1 MLISSYKNVHDK
13 QDVDIEIDS
22 FLEGVRSGRWE
33 DIALEVRNAPTKDI
47 KDAIKKRAPLV
58 TPSGS
63 FAERKVDGLRKHS
76 NFIAID
82 IDNLEDPAATKKRI
96 QDDAYIY
103 ACFISISG
111 NGLCLIIKIDGT
123 RHLDAFNGIAAYLYN
138 EYQLIVDQS
147 GKDVSRARFV
157 SYDPFLLL
165 NTKSATFKKYLP
177 KKKEQKHPKVLV
189 IKTDF
194 DSMIKQMDDKGL
206 NLCEDYSDWVRICY
220 ALVSEFQEQGR
231 DHFHTL
237 SSTSSKYNSIDCD
250 GQFDACLK
258 NHNESKGKKST
269 IGTIY
274 YHAKQNGIDI
284 YSEHTKAIARFTTSQ
299 KAAGLSADSIVKS
312 LEVSGYSAED
322 STEIVEQIVS
332 KDIKFKSDSVSTD
345 IAAYVNTFDLRK
357 NSITRNIELSGRP
370 IDDSDI
376 NSIFLDSK
384 AVFKESSKDL
394 VTSILFSNRISTYNP
409 LHEFFEQDLFQPINY
424 KYPNLDLLIRSVK
437 SDTPDY
443 DMYITR
449 WLVSAVASAYGIHS
463 PLVLIFSGQKQG
475 TGKTHWFRYLLP
487 KELRYLFA
495 ESKMD
500 AGKDDEILMCKKWFI
515 LDDEYGGKSK
525 KEDKRLKE
533 LTSKE
538 FINVREPY
546 GRVSL
551 DLRRL
556 SVFCGTTNETQ
567 ILNDS
572 TGNRRQI
579 PIHILDIDHDLYNQC
594 DKAALWRELY
604 FMFQDGVQYTILKE
618 DIEKLNAA
626 TEMFKLSTPEED
638 LIHKKLQP
646 GTTSGEWMSLTEI
659 QQYLMLE
666 TKFNYLNTHRIGTL
680 LSLLG
685 FVKDRKTMGGSKITM
700 YYVYKNEIYVDNP
713 GHPYNF

>member
-13 QDVDIEIDS
+13 QDIDIDINT
-22 FLEGVRSGRWE
+22 FLEGIQTGKWQ
-33 DIALEVRNAPTKDI
+33 DIALDVRNAPNKEI
-47 KDAIKKRAPLV
+47 KDLKKKSAPVV
-58 TPSGS
+58 TISGS
-63 FAERKVDGLRKHS
+63 FSERKADGLRKHS
-76 NFIAID
+76 GYIAID
-82 IDNLEDPAATKKRI
+82 IDNLDDPAETKKRI
-96 QDDAYIY
+96 SADTYIY
-103 ACFISISG
+103 SAFISISG
-111 NGLCLIIKIDGT
+111 KGLCLIIKIDGT
-123 RHLDAFNGIAAYLYN
+123 RHLDAFNAIAAYLYN

-165 NTKSATFKKYLP
+165 NLKSTTFKKYLP
-177 KKKEQKHPKVLV
+177 KKKEYKQAKVVV
-189 IKTDF
+189 IKSDF
-194 DSMIKQMDDKGL
+194 DSIIDQMDKKGL
-206 NLCEDYSDWVRICY
+206 NLCEDYSEWIRIAY
-220 ALVSEFQEQGR
+220 ALVSEFGEQGR

-237 SSTSSKYNSIDCD
+237 SSHSSKYNSIDCD
-250 GQFDACLK
+250 SQYTACLN
-258 NHNESKGKKST
+258 NHNESKGKKSS

-274 YHAKQNGIDI
+274 FHAKQNAIDV
-284 YSEHTKAIARFTTSQ
+284 YSEYTKSIMRHASSQ
-299 KAAGLSADSIVKS
+299 RAAGLSSDAIIETLEKQGGISAADSK
-312 LEVSGYSAED
+312 
-322 STEIVEQIVS
+322 EIVEQIVS
-332 KDIKFKSDSVSTD
+332 KDIKFKSDNVSED
-345 IAAYVNTFDLRK
+345 IASYINTFDLRR
-357 NSITRNIELSGRP
+357 NLITRNIELNGKP
-370 IDDSDI
+370 IDDNDI

-409 LHEFFEQDLFQPINY
+409 LHEFFEQDLFQPTNFQ
-424 KYPNLDLLIRSVK
+424 YPNLQLLIASVK
-437 SDTPDY
+437 SDTPNA

-449 WLVSAVASAYGIHS
+449 WLLSAVASAYGIHS
-463 PLVLIFSGQKQG
+463 PLVLIFCGEKQG

-551 DLRRL
+551 DIRRL
-556 SVFCGTTNETQ
+556 AVFCGTSNETQ
-567 ILNDS
+567 LLNDP

-579 PIHILDIDHDLYNQC
+579 PLHILDIDHDLYNQC

-604 FMFQDGVQYTILKE
+604 YMFQIGIEYTILKE
-618 DIEKLNAA
+618 DILKLNEA
-626 TEMFKLSTPEED
+626 TEMFKLSTPEDD
-638 LIHKKLQP
+638 LINKKISP
-646 GTTSGEWMSLTEI
+646 SSETSIGEWMSLTEI

-666 TKFNYLNTHRIGTL
+666 TKFNYLNTQRIGSILTQ
-680 LSLLG
+680 LG
-685 FVKDRKTMGGSKITM
+685 FKKERRGPRGQKVMM
-700 YYVYKNEIYVDNP
+700 YNIFRNYD
-713 GHPYNF
+713 

>member
-1 MLISSYKNVHDK
+1 MLISHYKNVHDK

-22 FLEGVRSGRWE
+22 FLEGVQTGKWQ
-33 DIALEVRNAPTKDI
+33 DIALEVRNAPNKEI
-47 KDAIKKRAPLV
+47 KDLIKKKAPLV

-63 FAERKVDGLRKHS
+63 FSERKVDGLRKHS

-82 IDNLEDPAATKKRI
+82 IDNLEDPQATKKRI
-96 QDDAYIY
+96 GADPYLY
-103 ACFISISG
+103 AAFISISG
-111 NGLCLIIKIDGT
+111 QGLCLIIKIDGT
-123 RHLDAFNGIAAYLYN
+123 RHLDAFNAIAAYLYN
-138 EYQLIVDQS
+138 KYQLIVDQS

-165 NTKSATFKKYLP
+165 NKKSATFKKYLP
-177 KKKEQKHPKVLV
+177 KKKEPKHPKVMV

-194 DSMIKQMDDKGL
+194 DAMIKQMDEKGI

-220 ALVSEFQEQGR
+220 AIVSEFQEHGR
-231 DHFHTL
+231 DYFHTL
-237 SSTSSKYNSIDCD
+237 SSHSSKYNSIDCD
-250 GQFDACLK
+250 SQFDACLK
-258 NHNESKGKKST
+258 NHSETKGKKST

-274 YHAKQNGIDI
+274 FHAKQNGIDI

-299 KAAGLSADSIVKS
+299 KAAGLSKDAIIET
-312 LEVSGYSAED
+312 LEKQGGYSPED
-322 STEIVEQIVS
+322 SKEIVEQIVS

-345 IAAYVNTFDLRK
+345 IAAFVNTYDLRR
-357 NSITRNIELSGRP
+357 NLITRNIELSGKP
-370 IDDSDI
+370 IDDNDI

-384 AVFKESSKDL
+384 AVFKESSKEL
-394 VTSILFSNRISTYNP
+394 VSSILFSNRISTYNP
-409 LHEFFEQDLFQPINY
+409 LHEFFEQDLFQPTNFQ
-424 KYPNLDLLIRSVK
+424 YPNLQLLVASVK
-437 SDTPDY
+437 SDTPNH

-449 WLVSAVASAYGIHS
+449 WLLSAVASAYGIHS
-463 PLVLIFSGQKQG
+463 PLVLIFCGEKQG

-551 DLRRL
+551 DIRRL
-556 SVFCGTTNETQ
+556 AVFCGTSNETQ
-567 ILNDS
+567 LLNDP

-579 PIHILDIDHDLYNQC
+579 PLHILDIDHDLYNQC
-594 DKAALWRELY
+594 DKSALWREL
-604 FMFQDGVQYTILKE
+604 FHMFQAGCKYTILKE
-618 DIEKLNAA
+618 DIIKLNEA

-638 LIHKKLQP
+638 LIHKKLQT
-646 GTTSGEWMSLTEI
+646 GGATTFGEWMSLTEI
-659 QQYLMLE
+659 QQYLMVE
-666 TKFNYLNTHRIGTL
+666 TKFNYLNTNRIGQILT
-680 LSLLG
+680 SLGYQKQRRALNQ
-685 FVKDRKTMGGSKITM
+685 SKIMM
-700 YYVYKNEIYVDNP
+700 YFVSRNP
-713 GHPYNF
+713 S

>member
-1 MLISSYKNVHDK
+1 
-13 QDVDIEIDS
+13 
-22 FLEGVRSGRWE
+22 
-33 DIALEVRNAPTKDI
+33 
-47 KDAIKKRAPLV
+47 
-58 TPSGS
+58 
-63 FAERKVDGLRKHS
+63 
-76 NFIAID
+76 
-82 IDNLEDPAATKKRI
+82 
-96 QDDAYIY
+96 
-103 ACFISISG
+103 
-111 NGLCLIIKIDGT
+111 
-123 RHLDAFNGIAAYLYN
+123 
-138 EYQLIVDQS
+138 
-147 GKDVSRARFV
+147 
-157 SYDPFLLL
+157 
-165 NTKSATFKKYLP
+165 
-177 KKKEQKHPKVLV
+177 
-189 IKTDF
+189 
-194 DSMIKQMDDKGL
+194 
-206 NLCEDYSDWVRICY
+206 
-220 ALVSEFQEQGR
+220 
-231 DHFHTL
+231 
-237 SSTSSKYNSIDCD
+237 
-250 GQFDACLK
+250 
-258 NHNESKGKKST
+258 
-269 IGTIY
+269 
-274 YHAKQNGIDI
+274 
-284 YSEHTKAIARFTTSQ
+284 
-299 KAAGLSADSIVKS
+299 
-312 LEVSGYSAED
+312 
-322 STEIVEQIVS
+322 
-332 KDIKFKSDSVSTD
+332 
-345 IAAYVNTFDLRK
+345 
-357 NSITRNIELSGRP
+357 
-370 IDDSDI
+370 
-376 NSIFLDSK
+376 
-384 AVFKESSKDL
+384 
-394 VTSILFSNRISTYNP
+394 
-409 LHEFFEQDLFQPINY
+409 
-424 KYPNLDLLIRSVK
+424 
-437 SDTPDY
+437 
-443 DMYITR
+443 MYITR
-449 WLVSAVASAYGIHS
+449 WLLSAVASAYGIHS

-579 PIHILDIDHDLYNQC
+579 PIHILDIDHELYNQC

-604 FMFQDGVQYTILKE
+604 YMFQAGFEYTILKE
-618 DIEKLNAA
+618 DIAKLNAA

-700 YYVYKNEIYVDNP
+700 YYVYKNAINLDNP
-713 GHPYNF
+713 GQPYTF

>member
-1 MLISSYKNVHDK
+1 M
-13 QDVDIEIDS
+13 
-22 FLEGVRSGRWE
+22 
-33 DIALEVRNAPTKDI
+33 TK
-47 KDAIKKRAPLV
+47 
-58 TPSGS
+58 
-63 FAERKVDGLRKHS
+63 GLT
-76 NFIAID
+76 
-82 IDNLEDPAATKKRI
+82 E
-96 QDDAYIY
+96 
-103 ACFISISG
+103 
-111 NGLCLIIKIDGT
+111 
-123 RHLDAFNGIAAYLYN
+123 
-138 EYQLIVDQS
+138 
-147 GKDVSRARFV
+147 
-157 SYDPFLLL
+157 
-165 NTKSATFKKYLP
+165 TKS
-177 KKKEQKHPKVLV
+177 
-189 IKTDF
+189 
-194 DSMIKQMDDKGL
+194 
-206 NLCEDYSDWVRICY
+206 
-220 ALVSEFQEQGR
+220 
-231 DHFHTL
+231 
-237 SSTSSKYNSIDCD
+237 
-250 GQFDACLK
+250 
-258 NHNESKGKKST
+258 KKSS

-646 GTTSGEWMSLTEI
+646 GTTRGEWMSLTEI

>member
-1 MLISSYKNVHDK
+1 MLISSYKNIHDS
-13 QDVDIEIDS
+13 QDTDIELAS
-22 FLEGVRSGRWE
+22 FLEGVQSGKWQ
-33 DIALEVRNAPTKDI
+33 DIVFDVRNAPTKEI
-47 KDAIKKRAPLV
+47 KDLKKKTAPLV
-58 TPSGS
+58 TISGS
-63 FAERKVDGLRKHS
+63 FSARKDDAIRQHS
-76 NFIAID
+76 GFIAID
-82 IDNLEDPAATKKRI
+82 IDNLEDAQATKDRI
-96 QDDAYIY
+96 GADHYIY
-103 ACFISISG
+103 SCFLSIGG
-111 NGLCLIIKIDGT
+111 NGLCLIVKIDGT
-123 RHLDAFNGIAAYLYN
+123 RHLDAFNGIASYLYN

-147 GKDVSRARFV
+147 GKNVSRARFV
-157 SYDPFLLL
+157 SYDPFMLL

-177 KKKEQKHPKVLV
+177 KKKEPKHPKVMV

-194 DSMIKQMDDKGL
+194 DAMIKQMDEKGI

-220 ALVSEFQEQGR
+220 ALVQEFQEQGR
-231 DHFHTL
+231 DYFHTL
-237 SSTSSKYNSIDCD
+237 SSHSSKYNSLDCD
-250 GQFDACLK
+250 SQFTACLK
-258 NHNESKGKKST
+258 NHSETKSKKSS

-274 YHAKQNGIDI
+274 FHAKQNGIDI

-299 KAAGLSADSIVKS
+299 KAAGLSKEAIIET
-312 LEVSGYSAED
+312 LEKQGGFSAEE

-437 SDTPDY
+437 SDTPNY

-449 WLVSAVASAYGIHS
+449 WLLSAVASAYGIHS
-463 PLVLIFSGQKQG
+463 PLVLIFCGEKQG

-556 SVFCGTTNETQ
+556 AVFCGTSNETQ
-567 ILNDS
+567 LLNDP

-579 PIHILDIDHDLYNQC
+579 PLHILDIDHDLYNQC

-604 FMFQDGVQYTILKE
+604 ALFQTGAEYTILKE
-618 DIEKLNAA
+618 DIAKLNAS
-626 TEMFKLSTPEED
+626 TEMFKLSTPEDD
-638 LIHKKLQP
+638 LINKKLSP
-646 GTTSGEWMSLTEI
+646 SSETSIGEWMSLTDL

-666 TKFNYLNTHRIGTL
+666 TKFTYLNIQRIGSILTQ
-680 LSLLG
+680 LG
-685 FVKDRKTMGGSKITM
+685 FRKERRGPRGQKVMM
-700 YYVYKNEIYVDNP
+700 YNIFRNYD
-713 GHPYNF
+713 